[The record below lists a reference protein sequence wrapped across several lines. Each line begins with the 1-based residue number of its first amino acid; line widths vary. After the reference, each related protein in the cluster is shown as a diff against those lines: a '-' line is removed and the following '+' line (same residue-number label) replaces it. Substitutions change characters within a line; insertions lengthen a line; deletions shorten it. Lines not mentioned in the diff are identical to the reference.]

1 MVLQRFFTKLLLF
14 FDSSSE
20 TFSKLSFLSFIDK
33 HSASAASAELL
44 LLYSR
49 EFSNQKIRQVEVVE
63 VSERKQKLT
72 LKNVRL
78 KIRRL

>member
-1 MVLQRFFTKLLLF
+1 MVVLQRLLKSCSY
-14 FDSSSE
+14 SSTLRQKRFQNSP
-20 TFSKLSFLSFIDK
+20 FSAYIDK
-33 HSASAASAELL
+33 HSAASAELL

>member
-1 MVLQRFFTKLLLF
+1 MVVLQRFLQNY
-14 FDSSSE
+14 SYASSE

-33 HSASAASAELL
+33 HSASAASAEL
-44 LLYSR
+44 YSR
-49 EFSNQKIRQVEVVE
+49 EFSNQKIRQVEVE